1 LKNLAYLTSTA
12 LLAACSLTFEFT
24 SMQIDYAIETNNL
37 SYSFSKLDKVVDNL
51 SLRVPSGSI
60 YGFLGP
66 NGAGKTTTMK
76 LICGM
81 LPGTYNNISLLG
93 RRLDE
98 AVPEVFSEVGTLI
111 EMPSLYLNLTAYDNL
126 RHLCVLKGLDRSV
139 IDPVLETVG
148 LAKTGKK
155 LVKAF
160 SLGMKQRLGI
170 ATAIIHKPRLLM
182 LDEPVNGLDPAGI
195 VEIRNL
201 LIRLKEEHG
210 ITVFISS
217 HLLAEIERTCDHIGI
232 IHRGKLR
239 YQGTMHDLTSR
250 PGLSKEVQFLV
261 EDAPAAAEKLLP
273 IFPGLR
279 VLNQRS
285 LQLNIDE
292 QTPVSEINRK
302 FVELSIPVEGIDVK
316 KGLEE
321 WFMNLTNEK

>member
-1 LKNLAYLTSTA
+1 
-12 LLAACSLTFEFT
+12 
-24 SMQIDYAIETNNL
+24 MQNDFAIETRGLNF
-37 SYSFSKLDKVVDNL
+37 SFSGSAYVVEDL
-51 SLRVPSGSI
+51 SLQVPMGSI

-76 LICGM
+76 LLCGM
-81 LPGTYNNISLLG
+81 MPGKHDNVFLLG
-93 RRLDE
+93 QRLDLSM
-98 AVPEVFSEVGTLI
+98 PDIFKEVGTLI

-126 RHLCVLKGLDRSV
+126 RHLCVLKGLDKSL
-139 IDPVLETVG
+139 INPVLETVG
-148 LAKTGKK
+148 LSYTGRKPA
-155 LVKAF
+155 KAF

-170 ATAIIHKPRLLM
+170 ATAIIHKPKLLM

-201 LIRLKEEHG
+201 LIRLKEEYG
-210 ITVFISS
+210 ITIFISS

-239 YQGTMHDLTSR
+239 YQGSMDDLLSR
-250 PGLSKEVQFLV
+250 PGLSKEVLFQV
-261 EDAPAAAEKLLP
+261 ADAPAAAEKLLP
-273 IFPGLR
+273 IFPALK
-279 VLNQRS
+279 VVNQHS

-292 QTPVSEINRK
+292 HVQVSDINRK
-302 FVELSIPVEGIDVK
+302 LVELSVPVEGIDVK